1 MSEVE
6 AETAADRTGA
16 ARDAQWPRPT
26 VAGPPTNPEAVR
38 TDSINI
44 GKENRLGLWS
54 PFRQRHLHIRR
65 IVRDRLQFKFNG
77 DLSLCL
83 LATARGTRC
92 PDPDLPIFLRNR
104 FLIFQKLQDFAEV
117 WYLGGRAN
125 ASRQRPQPEA
135 LRQADRYKATYRDFT
150 PVQQPRGRKAHAS
163 WLPLH
168 LPTATTPPCA
178 L

>member
-54 PFRQRHLHIRR
+54 PFRQRDIDIRE
-65 IVRDRLQFKFNG
+65 
-77 DLSLCL
+77 
-83 LATARGTRC
+83 
-92 PDPDLPIFLRNR
+92 
-104 FLIFQKLQDFAEV
+104 FLIG
-117 WYLGGRAN
+117 YN
-125 ASRQRPQPEA
+125 SSST
-135 LRQADRYKATYRDFT
+135 ATYHSVCSPLLVEPD
-150 PVQQPRGRKAHAS
+150 VQIPIS
-163 WLPLH
+163 LFF
-168 LPTATTPPCA
+168 
-178 L
+178 